1 MNKTLLIARHEFSK
15 TVKRA
20 AFIILTLALPIL
32 GFTSVLI
39 YDAVQGRGAGA
50 PVELTIGYVDGSG
63 LFANATSP
71 PGTDFIL
78 YPTEADAKDALLEKE
93 VSEYFVIPEHYIEMG
108 IIVRYTMERE
118 LEAPTGT
125 IEQIKNFLVGN
136 LLAGEDIDPEIASRA
151 QKPLTLQ
158 SLRLDEAGNIVT
170 GENPFTIFGLPV
182 IFGVLLCVSILT
194 MSGYLLQGVGE
205 EKESRVIEVLLS
217 SVSARQLLT
226 GKVLGL
232 GAAGLVQISVWVLS
246 VWGIINYA
254 SATFAAAISISTGM
268 LILAIVYFVLGYLLF
283 AAIFAGVGAIFP
295 TAREG
300 SSWSAIF
307 IMPAALPLWLSGF
320 IIQHPEHVIVR
331 IFTIFPLTSP
341 IMVMMRLGLSE
352 ISAWELALSIGVLAI
367 SIVIAMWLA
376 AKVFRMGLL
385 MYGKRPSFKEIA
397 RAIRE
402 A

>member
-1 MNKTLLIARHEFSK
+1 
-15 TVKRA
+15 
-20 AFIILTLALPIL
+20 
-32 GFTSVLI
+32 
-39 YDAVQGRGAGA
+39 
-50 PVELTIGYVDGSG
+50 
-63 LFANATSP
+63 
-71 PGTDFIL
+71 
-78 YPTEADAKDALLEKE
+78 
-93 VSEYFVIPEHYIEMG
+93 
-108 IIVRYTMERE
+108 
-118 LEAPTGT
+118 
-125 IEQIKNFLVGN
+125 
-136 LLAGEDIDPEIASRA
+136 
-151 QKPLTLQ
+151 
-158 SLRLDEAGNIVT
+158 
-170 GENPFTIFGLPV
+170 
-182 IFGVLLCVSILT
+182 

-232 GAAGLVQISVWVLS
+232 GAAGLLQILIWVLS

-367 SIVIAMWLA
+367 SIVIAMCLA